1 MIAITSRQSY
11 LEIQPA
17 IPKCKKIICHY
28 LNNVGMASNKQI
40 AKATRLDLSN
50 VTGRVN
56 ELREAGVLKFIERS
70 PCSITGNNVY
80 KWGLAVG

>member
-28 LNNVGMASNKQI
+28 LYNVGKASNRQI
-40 AKATRLDLSN
+40 ATATGLDLNN

-56 ELREAGVLKFIERS
+56 ELVKSNILKFKERS
-70 PCSITGNNVY
+70 PCPITGKNVY
-80 KWGLAVG
+80 KWGLAVE